1 MAREKKTYQ
10 RRAGGSGTPLYSEV
24 TVFGD
29 LAFVSGHGV
38 KDQGGV
44 KAQTTKVLDQIKDAL
59 ERAGSSMDKV
69 MKCNV
74 YLATL
79 DDYKA
84 MNEAFQGRF
93 GDAPPVR
100 TTVAVSGIPLDG
112 CLVEIDVIA
121 HL

>member
-1 MAREKKTYQ
+1 MATKKTYQ
-10 RRAGGSGTPLYSEV
+10 RRSGGAGTPLYSQV
-24 TVFGD
+24 AVLGD

-38 KDQGGV
+38 RDQGGV
-44 KAQTTKVLDQIKDAL
+44 KAQTTKVLDQIKEAL

-100 TTVAVSGIPLDG
+100 TTVAVSGIPLEG

-121 HL
+121 HI